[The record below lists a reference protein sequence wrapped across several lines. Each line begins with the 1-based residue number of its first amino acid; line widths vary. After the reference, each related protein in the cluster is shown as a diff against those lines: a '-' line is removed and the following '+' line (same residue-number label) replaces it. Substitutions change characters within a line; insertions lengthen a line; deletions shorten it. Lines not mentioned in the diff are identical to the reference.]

1 MKEGEYQFRVTDE
14 LIRVVYGAGTKLNEP
29 INDKNHE
36 LLRCFYTYDRSKE
49 STMTREE
56 ENNKSVL
63 SSVNQSKRVMS
74 DDIDESG
81 DTL

>member
-49 STMTREE
+49 SAMTREE